1 MTITRPFNVLG
12 IQQIAM
18 GGLGLSTYVAAVMRH
33 GRAAGART
41 LRRPLAQ
48 RQGAGSGLTVNA
60 AGLPHSVVDAVVSE
74 ANGSRTETARVLE
87 QLAIPLAAHG
97 KRYQGP
103 APAAFD
109 SKATKVRVQ

>member
-33 GRAAGART
+33 GREAGAQT

-60 AGLPHSVVDAVVSE
+60 AGLTHSVADAVMNE
-74 ANGSRTETARVLE
+74 ASGSRTETARVLE
-87 QLAIPLAAHG
+87 QLAMPLAAHG

-103 APAAFD
+103 ATAAFD
-109 SKATKVRVQ
+109 SKATKVHAQ